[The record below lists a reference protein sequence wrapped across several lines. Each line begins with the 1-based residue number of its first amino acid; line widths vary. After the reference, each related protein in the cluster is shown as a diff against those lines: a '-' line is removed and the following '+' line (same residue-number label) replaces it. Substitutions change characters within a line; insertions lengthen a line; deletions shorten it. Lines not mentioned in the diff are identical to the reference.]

1 LLDDVIHAVL
11 LNRGVMLT
19 PFHNMALMGPT
30 TTAQDVFSVLA
41 ALDAVVGEIFA
52 A

>member
-1 LLDDVIHAVL
+1 
-11 LNRGVMLT
+11 
-19 PFHNMALMGPT
+19 MALMGPAT
-30 TTAQDVFSVLA
+30 TIEDVDTVVG